1 MAWGRKKILARLGQ
15 YLENKQIPFEYD
27 EENLKIKME
36 LYFSNLSYMLY
47 PYITIEDNL
56 CSMNINVV
64 EHPIKGFNYERIN
77 DFNKQS
83 KFFKAYLTEEGIVSL
98 EYRCILNEIEAE
110 TLDAIFDSLY
120 AVETL
125 IDIL

>member
-1 MAWGRKKILARLGQ
+1 
-15 YLENKQIPFEYD
+15 FEYD

-56 CSMNINVV
+56 CSMNINVA